1 MIDFA
6 SIILGVFIGG
16 VLAIVLIYL
25 YIRGL
30 VREVMAEV
38 DQMVA
43 VAQSQM
49 MPVTVERESG
59 QIYCYGKE
67 DRQFIC
73 QGATLTEVR
82 TAFKARFPDKTAY
95 LDGGDS
101 ALVEELREQ
110 LVQLNLENKDVK

>member
-6 SIILGVFIGG
+6 NIILGIFIGI
-16 VLAIVLIYL
+16 VFAILLIYF

-30 VREVMAEV
+30 VHEVMAEV

-73 QGATLTEVR
+73 QGTTIAEVR
-82 TAFKARFPDKTAY
+82 AAFKARFLDRTAY
-95 LDGGDS
+95 LDGGDND
-101 ALVEELREQ
+101 LIEELRAE
-110 LVQLNLENKDVK
+110 LGKDPHVKVD

>member
-6 SIILGVFIGG
+6 SIIFGIFIGV
-16 VLAIVLIYL
+16 VLAILLIYL

-30 VREVMAEV
+30 VHKVMDEV

-59 QIYCYGKE
+59 QIYCYAKE
-67 DRQFIC
+67 GRQFIC
-73 QGATLTEVR
+73 QGATLAEVR
-82 TAFKARFPDKTAY
+82 AAFQARYPDRTAY

-101 ALVEELREQ
+101 ALVEELRSE
-110 LVQLNLENKDVK
+110 LKKDIV

>member
-6 SIILGVFIGG
+6 SIILGVFIGV

-30 VREVMAEV
+30 VHEVMAEV

-43 VAQSQM
+43 VAQGQM

-59 QIYCYGKE
+59 QIYCYSKE

-73 QGATLTEVR
+73 QGSTLAEVR
-82 TAFKARFPDKTAY
+82 AAFRARFPDKTAY

-101 ALVEELREQ
+101 ALVEELRAE
-110 LVQLNLENKDVK
+110 LKKDIV

>member
-1 MIDFA
+1 MIEILIGIGIG
-6 SIILGVFIGG
+6 IIITIIGV
-16 VLAIVLIYL
+16 YL

-30 VREVMAEV
+30 VHEVMAEV

-43 VAQSQM
+43 VAQGQM

-73 QGATLTEVR
+73 QGATLAEVR
-82 TAFKARFPDKTAY
+82 AAFRARYPDRTAY

-101 ALVEELREQ
+101 ALVEELRAE
-110 LVQLNLENKDVK
+110 LKKDIV

>member
-1 MIDFA
+1 MIEILIGIGIG
-6 SIILGVFIGG
+6 IIITIIGV
-16 VLAIVLIYL
+16 YL

-30 VREVMAEV
+30 VHEVMAEV

-43 VAQSQM
+43 EAQSQM

-59 QIYCYGKE
+59 QIYCYAKE

-73 QGATLTEVR
+73 QGSTLAEVR
-82 TAFKARFPDKTAY
+82 AAFRTRYPDRTAY

-101 ALVEELREQ
+101 ALVEELRSE
-110 LVQLNLENKDVK
+110 LKKDIV

>member
-6 SIILGVFIGG
+6 SIIFGIFIGI
-16 VLAIVLIYL
+16 VFAIVLIYL

-30 VREVMAEV
+30 VHEVMAEV

-49 MPVTVERESG
+49 MPVTLERESG
-59 QIYCYGKE
+59 QIYCYAKE

-73 QGATLTEVR
+73 QGSTLAEVR
-82 TAFKARFPDKTAY
+82 QAFKARYPDRTAY

-101 ALVEELREQ
+101 ALVEELRAELKKD
-110 LVQLNLENKDVK
+110 LV